1 MVSMQNNGYRV
12 VFKIEG
18 GEDRTLSILPGESL
32 LDTAKK
38 ADIAIDA
45 PCSGNGTCGKCR
57 IRVLEGTVEGEAGR
71 HISPGDYAEGWRLAC
86 LTKAASDLTI
96 LVPDTASAY
105 KTRMKITDLQE
116 PRERAVFESLQEELR
131 ALGWQHD
138 SGLEILELTLKE
150 PTLDDA
156 MADRERL
163 LRAFGG
169 AAGAEAPDLTLHALR
184 KLPLVLRERP
194 DQGSGGAAFSCA
206 CVFRRGPRP
215 LILDLA
221 PGGKPPVVAGLA
233 VDIGTTSVSM
243 VLTDLLTG
251 GLLAAGSAGNGQIR
265 FGADVINRIIESA
278 RPGGVERLRKAV
290 TDECI
295 NPLIRGMC
303 KTAGLSP
310 ENIYRAA
317 VAGNT
322 TMTHLFMGVP
332 GANIRL
338 EPYVPALF
346 ESGFQTAA
354 ALGLEIHPDAEVVL
368 APGIGSYVGGDITA
382 GVFSSMIYKKENPT
396 LFIDLGTNGE
406 LVFGSAD
413 FLMACACSAGPAFEG
428 GDISCGMRATDGAV
442 EACRIDQDSL
452 EPVLTII
459 GGEGQE
465 PLGFCGSGLID
476 IIGELFRCAAI
487 NAKGKFIRE
496 GKRIRRDEWGV
507 GSYAAVSAEENGEGR
522 ELAITETDIDNFIR
536 AKGAIFSAI
545 RTMLSI
551 VDFTMDS
558 IGEVYVAGGIGSGI
572 NVEQAIL
579 IGMLP
584 NLPVEQ
590 YHYIGN
596 TSLSGAY
603 AMVNSRGV
611 CEKISGIS
619 RGITYLELSSH
630 PGYMDEF
637 VVACFLPHT
646 DGSLFERHE

>member
-1 MVSMQNNGYRV
+1 MVSMRDNECTV
-12 VFKIEG
+12 VFKVEG
-18 GEDRTLSILPGESL
+18 GDARTLSVPRGESL
-32 LDTAKK
+32 LDAAKK
-38 ADIAIDA
+38 ADVAIDA

-57 IRVLEGTVEGEAGR
+57 IRVLEGSAGGEAGR
-71 HISPGDYAEGWRLAC
+71 HISPADYAEGWRLAC
-86 LTKAASDLTI
+86 LTTAASDLTI
-96 LVPDTASAY
+96 LVPDAASAY

-131 ALGWQHD
+131 ALGYERD
-138 SGLEILELTLKE
+138 GGLEILDLTLKE
-150 PTLDDA
+150 PALDDA

-169 AAGAEAPDLTLHALR
+169 ALGPDAGSAGLTLHALR
-184 KLPLVLRERP
+184 KLPLVLRE
-194 DQGSGGAAFSCA
+194 GGFSCA
-206 CVFRRGPRP
+206 CVFRREAGPRS

-221 PGGKPPVVAGLA
+221 PAGKGRPVIAGLA

-278 RPGGVERLRKAV
+278 RPGGVERLRRAV

-303 KTAGLSP
+303 KNAGLEP

-332 GANIRL
+332 GAHIRL
-338 EPYVPALF
+338 EPYVPAFF

-354 ALGLEIHPDAEVVL
+354 SLGLDIHPDAEVAL

-382 GVFSSMIYKKENPT
+382 GVFSSMIYKKETPT

-442 EACRIDQDSL
+442 EACRIDGDSL
-452 EPVLTII
+452 EPSLTII

-476 IIGELFRCAAI
+476 LIGELFRCAAI

-496 GKRIRRDEWGV
+496 GQRIRRDEWGI
-507 GSYAAVSAEENGEGR
+507 GSYTVVFAGEGR
-522 ELAITETDIDNFIR
+522 ELSITETDIDNFIR
-536 AKGAIFSAI
+536 AKGAIFSAV

-551 VDFTMDS
+551 VDFTMDA
-558 IGEVYVAGGIGSGI
+558 IGEVYIAGGIGSGI

-611 CEKISGIS
+611 CEKITEIS

-637 VVACFLPHT
+637 VAACFLPHT
-646 DGSLFERHE
+646 DGSLFESHA